1 LVQLGN
7 TIGQIFVA
15 DPVGYIGTL
24 TGMKVVKAEPVD
36 FTRRIYVF
44 SM

>member
-1 LVQLGN
+1 LGN

-15 DPVGYIGTL
+15 DPVSYIHAL
-24 TGMKVVKAEPVD
+24 ARVKVVKAEPVNL
-36 FTRRIYVF
+36 TRRVYVF